1 MLVTSQQWEWEVG
14 LEGGSQEVA
23 KPTASAAE
31 GCFQILTPLAKLDA
45 GSSLGPKN
53 WNLWF

>member
-31 GCFQILTPLAKLDA
+31 GWFQILTPLAKLDP